1 MLALAIIWI
10 WQRQI
15 TADSAERIQNA
26 QKREKE
32 AQQREREQRDD
43 KLEMMKIIQQ
53 NTQAL
58 TELTKAVE
66 RSTGDRR

>member
-15 TADSAERIQNA
+15 TADTAERIENA
-26 QKREKE
+26 QNREKE
-32 AQQREREQRDD
+32 ANQRAIEQRED
-43 KLEMMKIIQQ
+43 KLALMQIIQQ
-53 NTQAL
+53 NSQAL

-66 RSTGDRR
+66 RSMGDRR